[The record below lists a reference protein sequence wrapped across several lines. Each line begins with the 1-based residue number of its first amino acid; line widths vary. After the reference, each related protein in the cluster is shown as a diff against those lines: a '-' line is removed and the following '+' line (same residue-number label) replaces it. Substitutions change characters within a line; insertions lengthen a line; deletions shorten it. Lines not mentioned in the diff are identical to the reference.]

1 MIKTGKQKK
10 TLFLGVKKEEDSHS
24 PYPESTYLTQFSP
37 YRHSVVLSLYLYSDF
52 VFYHHPTVSGSLYNQ
67 PYLKTHTY
75 RFSGFRLPVYEV
87 FPYQS
92 RTLQA
97 YYD

>member
-52 VFYHHPTVSGSLYNQ
+52 VFYSLSEMIQNHFAVSYSSKQVEGCRTQSL
-67 PYLKTHTY
+67 
-75 RFSGFRLPVYEV
+75 
-87 FPYQS
+87 
-92 RTLQA
+92 
-97 YYD
+97 